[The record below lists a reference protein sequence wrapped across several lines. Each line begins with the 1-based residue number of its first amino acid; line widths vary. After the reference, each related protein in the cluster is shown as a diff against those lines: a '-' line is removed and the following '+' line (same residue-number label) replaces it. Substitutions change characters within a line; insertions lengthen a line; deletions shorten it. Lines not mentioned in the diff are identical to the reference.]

1 MSAYKKFD
9 VTVEL
14 RTYDNRVY
22 NTQHFLIKAK
32 DEDEAD
38 TIVHNKMVLS
48 HEPRFKIINVKEAES
63 GD

>member
-38 TIVHNKMVLS
+38 AIVHNKMVLS
-48 HEPRFKIINVKEAES
+48 HEPRFKIVNVKEAES

>member
-38 TIVHNKMVLS
+38 AIVHNKMVLS

>member
-32 DEDEAD
+32 DEE
-38 TIVHNKMVLS
+38 
-48 HEPRFKIINVKEAES
+48 
-63 GD
+63 

>member
-32 DEDEAD
+32 DEEEAD
-38 TIVHNKMVLS
+38 AIVHNKMVLS
-48 HEPRFKIINVKEAES
+48 HEPRFKIIDVKEAES
-63 GD
+63 GE